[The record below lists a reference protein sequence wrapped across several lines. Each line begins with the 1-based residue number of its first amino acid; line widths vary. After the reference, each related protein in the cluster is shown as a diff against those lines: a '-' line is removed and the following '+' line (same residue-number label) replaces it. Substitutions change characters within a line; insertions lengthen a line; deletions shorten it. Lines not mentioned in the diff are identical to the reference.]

1 MYDIRFGSQRSHGLL
16 TYDEQYRLRVSVNP
30 TLDWVGLTKY
40 YGHWIL
46 YKTPIP
52 SPYGISQV
60 TKMAKFFCF
69 NFKGSCPLQY
79 PYVHRCIT
87 CNNTYLSN
95 IRSTGSPPLPRADKL
110 NRPFRFTA
118 PNHS

>member
-30 TLDWVGLTKY
+30 TLAWVGLTKY

-52 SPYGISQV
+52 SPYGIFQI

-69 NFKGSCPLQY
+69 NFKGSCPLPICSQMHY
-79 PYVHRCIT
+79 MQQHISIQHTLHRFT
-87 CNNTYLSN
+87 
-95 IRSTGSPPLPRADKL
+95 PPLPRADKL